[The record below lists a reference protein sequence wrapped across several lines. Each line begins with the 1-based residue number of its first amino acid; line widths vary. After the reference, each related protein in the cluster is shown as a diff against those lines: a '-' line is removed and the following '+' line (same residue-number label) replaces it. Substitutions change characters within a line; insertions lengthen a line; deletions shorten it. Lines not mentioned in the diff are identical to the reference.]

1 MALSQ
6 MERELIDLL
15 RQYARSPS
23 VQIALIDYMVRWLDV
38 EPRVRADL
46 RRIRREERLES
57 VEQADALVL
66 RAGTA
71 ESLDRLQLKRRQ
83 LRFVSRNGQRVLTEA
98 EQVVG
103 RHPED
108 AG

>member
-15 RQYARSPS
+15 RQYARSPA
-23 VQIALIDYMVRWLDV
+23 VQIALIDYMIRWLDV

-57 VEQADALVL
+57 VEQSDALVL